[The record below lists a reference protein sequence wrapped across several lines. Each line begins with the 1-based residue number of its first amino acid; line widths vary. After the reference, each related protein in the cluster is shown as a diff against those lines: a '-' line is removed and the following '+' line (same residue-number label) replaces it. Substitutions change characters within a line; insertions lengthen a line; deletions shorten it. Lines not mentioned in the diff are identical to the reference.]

1 MVGTGVFTTSG
12 LLIADLGSAWLVL
25 LTWLLGGVVA
35 LLGALCYGALARH
48 IPESGGEYVFLS
60 RTLHPALGYLAG
72 WVSLLVGFAVPLGA
86 VAFAFGQY
94 MSALGGVASAS
105 PRLTGTV
112 IILIATAVHA
122 VSLTAG
128 ARAQAI
134 AVAVELVVIALFI
147 GFGTGQLVHEGLHN
161 VAAPGRVAGLGVAL
175 VIVSYSYQGWNAAV
189 YVGGEVAQP
198 KRNLPRALVLG
209 TVLVT
214 ALYLGLNAVFVL
226 GAPAS
231 LLAGKVDVGRIAAL
245 VLGGPRL
252 ATLVSGLIAFV
263 LAICVSSLAMA
274 GPQVAARM
282 AADGLL
288 PRVLAVRPGRPPR
301 IALLAQTAIPL
312 SLARRPGSGPGAAL
326 EVPGWAW
333 VPTVWHRDPTL
344 HAERPQTPGHVA
356 CWGIGCKNAS
366 SFWWWEDSASG
377 FVYCTV
383 HCYPSWGLPEMN
395 ATNQIQTGQ
404 IFARYQIV
412 RTIGEGGMGTVYE
425 AFHPALKKRFAIK
438 TLLPAIAQTP
448 EFRTRFLREAEVA
461 ARINHPNI
469 VRVTDVGCEGDIPYM
484 VMEFL
489 EGQTLGRLLA
499 EPRSPGVSRDS
510 GYLAACAF
518 GGCRRSCR
526 RHHSSRSQAGEHL
539 SHPGAVGRSGSQGAR
554 LWCLEVDDGRTVG
567 GAHRDADGAGHRR
580 LYVP

>member
-226 GAPAS
+226 GAPAA

-301 IALLAQTAIPL
+301 LALLAQTAIAIVALWTTAFASLLTYVGFTL
-312 SLARRPGSGPGAAL
+312 SLMTAATVLGLVWQRHRQGPAL
-326 EVPGWAW
+326 EVPGWPW
-333 VPTVWHRDPTL
+333 VPALFLAFVIGATGFTM
-344 HAERPQTPGHVA
+344 AERPRESLV
-356 CWGIGCKNAS
+356 
-366 SFWWWEDSASG
+366 
-377 FVYCTV
+377 
-383 HCYPSWGLPEMN
+383 GL
-395 ATNQIQTGQ
+395 ATL
-404 IFARYQIV
+404 A
-412 RTIGEGGMGTVYE
+412 
-425 AFHPALKKRFAIK
+425 
-438 TLLPAIAQTP
+438 
-448 EFRTRFLREAEVA
+448 
-461 ARINHPNI
+461 
-469 VRVTDVGCEGDIPYM
+469 VG
-484 VMEFL
+484 L
-489 EGQTLGRLLA
+489 
-499 EPRSPGVSRDS
+499 S
-510 GYLAACAF
+510 GYWLQK
-518 GGCRRSCR
+518 RK
-526 RHHSSRSQAGEHL
+526 
-539 SHPGAVGRSGSQGAR
+539 
-554 LWCLEVDDGRTVG
+554 
-567 GAHRDADGAGHRR
+567 
-580 LYVP
+580 

>member
-1 MVGTGVFTTSG
+1 
-12 LLIADLGSAWLVL
+12 
-25 LTWLLGGVVA
+25 

-86 VAFAFGQY
+86 LAFAFGQY

-112 IILIATAVHA
+112 IILFAAAVHA

-134 AVAVELVVIALFI
+134 AVAVELVVIALFT
-147 GFGTGQLVHEGLHN
+147 GFGMGQLVHEGLHN

-214 ALYLGLNAVFVL
+214 VLYLGLNAVFVL

-252 ATLVSGLIAFV
+252 AKLVSGLIAFV

-282 AADGLL
+282 AADGFL
-288 PRVLAVRPGRPPR
+288 PRALAVRPGRPPR
-301 IALLAQTAIPL
+301 VALLAQTVIAIVALWTAAFASLLTYVGFTL
-312 SLARRPGSGPGAAL
+312 SLMTAATVLGLVWERHKRGPAL
-326 EVPGWAW
+326 EVPGWPW
-333 VPTVWHRDPTL
+333 VPALFLVFVIGATGFTV
-344 HAERPQTPGHVA
+344 AERPRESLV
-356 CWGIGCKNAS
+356 
-366 SFWWWEDSASG
+366 
-377 FVYCTV
+377 
-383 HCYPSWGLPEMN
+383 GL
-395 ATNQIQTGQ
+395 ATL
-404 IFARYQIV
+404 A
-412 RTIGEGGMGTVYE
+412 
-425 AFHPALKKRFAIK
+425 
-438 TLLPAIAQTP
+438 
-448 EFRTRFLREAEVA
+448 
-461 ARINHPNI
+461 
-469 VRVTDVGCEGDIPYM
+469 VG
-484 VMEFL
+484 
-489 EGQTLGRLLA
+489 LLA
-499 EPRSPGVSRDS
+499 
-510 GYLAACAF
+510 YWLQ
-518 GGCRRSCR
+518 RRK
-526 RHHSSRSQAGEHL
+526 
-539 SHPGAVGRSGSQGAR
+539 
-554 LWCLEVDDGRTVG
+554 
-567 GAHRDADGAGHRR
+567 
-580 LYVP
+580 

>member
-25 LTWLLGGVVA
+25 LAWLLGGVVA

-72 WVSLLVGFAVPLGA
+72 WVSLLVGFAVPMGA

-105 PRLTGTV
+105 PRLTGTA
-112 IILIATAVHA
+112 IILIAAAVHA

-147 GFGTGQLVHEGLHN
+147 GFGTGQLAHEGLHN

-231 LLAGKVDVGRIAAL
+231 LLAGKVDVGRIVAL

-252 ATLVSGLIAFV
+252 AKLVSGLIAFV

-274 GPQVAARM
+274 GPQVTARM
-282 AADGLL
+282 AADGFL
-288 PRVLAVRPGRPPR
+288 PRVLAARPGRPPR
-301 IALLAQTAIPL
+301 VALLAQTVIAIVALWTTAFASLLTYVGFTL
-312 SLARRPGSGPGAAL
+312 SLMTAATVLGLVWQRHKRGPAL
-326 EVPGWAW
+326 EVAGWPW
-333 VPTVWHRDPTL
+333 VPALFLAFVIGAIAFTV
-344 HAERPQTPGHVA
+344 AERPRESLV
-356 CWGIGCKNAS
+356 
-366 SFWWWEDSASG
+366 
-377 FVYCTV
+377 
-383 HCYPSWGLPEMN
+383 GLS
-395 ATNQIQTGQ
+395 
-404 IFARYQIV
+404 
-412 RTIGEGGMGTVYE
+412 
-425 AFHPALKKRFAIK
+425 
-438 TLLPAIAQTP
+438 TLA
-448 EFRTRFLREAEVA
+448 
-461 ARINHPNI
+461 
-469 VRVTDVGCEGDIPYM
+469 VG
-484 VMEFL
+484 
-489 EGQTLGRLLA
+489 LLA
-499 EPRSPGVSRDS
+499 
-510 GYLAACAF
+510 YWLQ
-518 GGCRRSCR
+518 RRK
-526 RHHSSRSQAGEHL
+526 
-539 SHPGAVGRSGSQGAR
+539 
-554 LWCLEVDDGRTVG
+554 
-567 GAHRDADGAGHRR
+567 
-580 LYVP
+580 

>member
-86 VAFAFGQY
+86 LAFAFGQY

-112 IILIATAVHA
+112 IILFAAAVHA

-134 AVAVELVVIALFI
+134 AVAVELVVIALFT
-147 GFGTGQLVHEGLHN
+147 GFGMGQLVHEGLHN

-198 KRNLPRALVLG
+198 KRNLPRALILG

-226 GAPAS
+226 SAPAS
-231 LLAGKVDVGRIAAL
+231 LLAGRVDVGRIAAL

-263 LAICVSSLAMA
+263 LAICVLSLAMA

-282 AADGLL
+282 AADGFL
-288 PRVLAVRPGRPPR
+288 PRALAVRPGRPPR
-301 IALLAQTAIPL
+301 VALLAQTVIAIVALWTAAFASLLTYVGFTL
-312 SLARRPGSGPGAAL
+312 SLMTAATVLGLVWQRHKRGPAL
-326 EVPGWAW
+326 EVPGWPW
-333 VPTVWHRDPTL
+333 VPALFLAFVLGSAAFTV
-344 HAERPQTPGHVA
+344 AERPRESLV
-356 CWGIGCKNAS
+356 
-366 SFWWWEDSASG
+366 
-377 FVYCTV
+377 
-383 HCYPSWGLPEMN
+383 GLS
-395 ATNQIQTGQ
+395 
-404 IFARYQIV
+404 
-412 RTIGEGGMGTVYE
+412 
-425 AFHPALKKRFAIK
+425 
-438 TLLPAIAQTP
+438 TL
-448 EFRTRFLREAEVA
+448 
-461 ARINHPNI
+461 
-469 VRVTDVGCEGDIPYM
+469 
-484 VMEFL
+484 
-489 EGQTLGRLLA
+489 
-499 EPRSPGVSRDS
+499 
-510 GYLAACAF
+510 
-518 GGCRRSCR
+518 
-526 RHHSSRSQAGEHL
+526 
-539 SHPGAVGRSGSQGAR
+539 AVGLLGYWLQKRK
-554 LWCLEVDDGRTVG
+554 
-567 GAHRDADGAGHRR
+567 
-580 LYVP
+580 

>member
-1 MVGTGVFTTSG
+1 MDGERRLGLSSATALVVANMVGTGVFTTSG
-12 LLIADLGSAWLVL
+12 ILIADLGSAWLVL
-25 LTWLLGGVVA
+25 LVWVLGGIVA

-94 MSALGGVASAS
+94 MSALGGVSSAS

-112 IILIATAVHA
+112 IILIAAAVHA

-147 GFGTGQLVHEGLHN
+147 GFGTGQLAHEGLHN
-161 VAAPGRVAGLGVAL
+161 VAAPGRLAGLGVAL

-198 KRNLPRALVLG
+198 KRNLPRALILG

-226 GAPAS
+226 SAPAS
-231 LLAGKVDVGRIAAL
+231 LLAGRVDVGRIAAL

-282 AADGLL
+282 AADGFL
-288 PRVLAVRPGRPPR
+288 PRALAVRPGRPPR
-301 IALLAQTAIPL
+301 IALLAQMAIAIVALWTAAFASLLTYVGFTL
-312 SLARRPGSGPGAAL
+312 SLMTAATVLGLVWQRHKRGPAL
-326 EVPGWAW
+326 EVPGWPW
-333 VPTVWHRDPTL
+333 VPALFLAFVLGSAAFTV
-344 HAERPQTPGHVA
+344 AERPRESLV
-356 CWGIGCKNAS
+356 
-366 SFWWWEDSASG
+366 
-377 FVYCTV
+377 
-383 HCYPSWGLPEMN
+383 GLS
-395 ATNQIQTGQ
+395 
-404 IFARYQIV
+404 
-412 RTIGEGGMGTVYE
+412 
-425 AFHPALKKRFAIK
+425 
-438 TLLPAIAQTP
+438 TL
-448 EFRTRFLREAEVA
+448 
-461 ARINHPNI
+461 
-469 VRVTDVGCEGDIPYM
+469 
-484 VMEFL
+484 
-489 EGQTLGRLLA
+489 
-499 EPRSPGVSRDS
+499 
-510 GYLAACAF
+510 
-518 GGCRRSCR
+518 
-526 RHHSSRSQAGEHL
+526 
-539 SHPGAVGRSGSQGAR
+539 AVGLLGYWLQKRK
-554 LWCLEVDDGRTVG
+554 
-567 GAHRDADGAGHRR
+567 
-580 LYVP
+580 

>member
-72 WVSLLVGFAVPLGA
+72 WVSLLVGFAVPMGA

-226 GAPAS
+226 GAPAA

-301 IALLAQTAIPL
+301 LALLAQTAIAIVALWTTAFASLLTYVGFTL
-312 SLARRPGSGPGAAL
+312 SLMTAATVLGLVWQRHRQGPAL
-326 EVPGWAW
+326 EVPGWPW
-333 VPTVWHRDPTL
+333 VPALFLAFVIGATGFTM
-344 HAERPQTPGHVA
+344 AERPRESLV
-356 CWGIGCKNAS
+356 
-366 SFWWWEDSASG
+366 
-377 FVYCTV
+377 
-383 HCYPSWGLPEMN
+383 GL
-395 ATNQIQTGQ
+395 AT
-404 IFARYQIV
+404 
-412 RTIGEGGMGTVYE
+412 
-425 AFHPALKKRFAIK
+425 L
-438 TLLPAIAQTP
+438 
-448 EFRTRFLREAEVA
+448 
-461 ARINHPNI
+461 
-469 VRVTDVGCEGDIPYM
+469 
-484 VMEFL
+484 
-489 EGQTLGRLLA
+489 
-499 EPRSPGVSRDS
+499 
-510 GYLAACAF
+510 
-518 GGCRRSCR
+518 
-526 RHHSSRSQAGEHL
+526 
-539 SHPGAVGRSGSQGAR
+539 AVGLLGYWLQKRK
-554 LWCLEVDDGRTVG
+554 
-567 GAHRDADGAGHRR
+567 
-580 LYVP
+580 

>member
-1 MVGTGVFTTSG
+1 MDNGRRLGLSSATALVVANMVGTGVFTTSG
-12 LLIADLGSAWLVL
+12 ILIADLGSAWLVL
-25 LTWLLGGVVA
+25 LVWVLGGTVA

-105 PRLTGTV
+105 PRLTGTLV
-112 IILIATAVHA
+112 ILVAAAVHA
-122 VSLTAG
+122 VSVTAG

-134 AVAVELVVIALFI
+134 AVGVELVVIALFT
-147 GFGTGQLVHEGLHN
+147 GFGMGQLAHEGLHN
-161 VAAPGRVAGLGVAL
+161 VAAPGRIAGLGVAL

-198 KRNLPRALVLG
+198 RKNLPRAMVLG

-282 AADGLL
+282 AADGFL
-288 PRVLAVRPGRPPR
+288 PRALAVRPGRPPR
-301 IALLAQTAIPL
+301 VALLAQTVIAIVALWTAAFASLLTYVGFTL
-312 SLARRPGSGPGAAL
+312 SLMTAATVLGLVWQRHERGPAL
-326 EVPGWAW
+326 EVPGWPW
-333 VPTVWHRDPTL
+333 VPALFLVFVLGATAFTV
-344 HAERPQTPGHVA
+344 AERPRESLV
-356 CWGIGCKNAS
+356 
-366 SFWWWEDSASG
+366 
-377 FVYCTV
+377 
-383 HCYPSWGLPEMN
+383 GLS
-395 ATNQIQTGQ
+395 TL
-404 IFARYQIV
+404 
-412 RTIGEGGMGTVYE
+412 
-425 AFHPALKKRFAIK
+425 AL
-438 TLLPAIAQTP
+438 
-448 EFRTRFLREAEVA
+448 
-461 ARINHPNI
+461 
-469 VRVTDVGCEGDIPYM
+469 G
-484 VMEFL
+484 
-489 EGQTLGRLLA
+489 LLA
-499 EPRSPGVSRDS
+499 
-510 GYLAACAF
+510 YWLQ
-518 GGCRRSCR
+518 RRK
-526 RHHSSRSQAGEHL
+526 
-539 SHPGAVGRSGSQGAR
+539 
-554 LWCLEVDDGRTVG
+554 
-567 GAHRDADGAGHRR
+567 
-580 LYVP
+580 

>member
-1 MVGTGVFTTSG
+1 MDSGRRLGLGSATALVVANMVGTGVFTTSG

-25 LTWLLGGVVA
+25 LVWVLGGIVA

-112 IILIATAVHA
+112 IILIAAAVHA

-147 GFGTGQLVHEGLHN
+147 GFGTGQLAHEGLHN
-161 VAAPGRVAGLGVAL
+161 VAAPGRLAGLGVAL

-198 KRNLPRALVLG
+198 KRNLPRALILG

-226 GAPAS
+226 SAPAS
-231 LLAGKVDVGRIAAL
+231 LLAGRVDVGRIAAL

-282 AADGLL
+282 AADGFL
-288 PRVLAVRPGRPPR
+288 PRALAVRPGRPPR
-301 IALLAQTAIPL
+301 IALLAQTAIAIVALWTAAFASLLTYVGFTL
-312 SLARRPGSGPGAAL
+312 SLMTAATVLGLVWQRHKRGPAL
-326 EVPGWAW
+326 EVPGWPW
-333 VPTVWHRDPTL
+333 VPALFLAFVLGSAAFTV
-344 HAERPQTPGHVA
+344 AERPRESLV
-356 CWGIGCKNAS
+356 
-366 SFWWWEDSASG
+366 
-377 FVYCTV
+377 
-383 HCYPSWGLPEMN
+383 GLS
-395 ATNQIQTGQ
+395 
-404 IFARYQIV
+404 
-412 RTIGEGGMGTVYE
+412 
-425 AFHPALKKRFAIK
+425 
-438 TLLPAIAQTP
+438 TL
-448 EFRTRFLREAEVA
+448 
-461 ARINHPNI
+461 
-469 VRVTDVGCEGDIPYM
+469 
-484 VMEFL
+484 
-489 EGQTLGRLLA
+489 
-499 EPRSPGVSRDS
+499 
-510 GYLAACAF
+510 
-518 GGCRRSCR
+518 
-526 RHHSSRSQAGEHL
+526 
-539 SHPGAVGRSGSQGAR
+539 AVGLLGYWLQKRK
-554 LWCLEVDDGRTVG
+554 
-567 GAHRDADGAGHRR
+567 
-580 LYVP
+580 